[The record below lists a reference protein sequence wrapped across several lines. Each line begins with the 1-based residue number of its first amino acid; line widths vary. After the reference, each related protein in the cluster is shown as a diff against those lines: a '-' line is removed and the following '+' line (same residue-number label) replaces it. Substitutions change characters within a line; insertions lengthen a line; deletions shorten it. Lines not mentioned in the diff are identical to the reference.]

1 MVGDPVSSV
10 WCVGAAGQHPHA
22 RDDTQLAGS
31 GRGTERTYQVATSK
45 NNPDARRIEGWRCS
59 RCNTV
64 NPLHTTVC
72 RGRASAR
79 VLVPN
84 PSGRGMRETMEHTVC
99 GAVRAS

>member
-1 MVGDPVSSV
+1 MAGGPVSPL
-10 WCVGAAGQHPHA
+10 WCVGLRGNTPAPVTTHSRPGPV
-22 RDDTQLAGS
+22 G
-31 GRGTERTYQVATSK
+31 GTEGTYQVATSK

-64 NPLHTTVC
+64 NPPLSTVC
-72 RGRASAR
+72 RGKASAR

-84 PSGRGMRETMEHTVC
+84 PSGRGMRETMEHTAC

>member
-1 MVGDPVSSV
+1 MTTYSWPDP
-10 WCVGAAGQHPHA
+10 AG
-22 RDDTQLAGS
+22 
-31 GRGTERTYQVATSK
+31 GTERTYQVATSK

-64 NPLHTTVC
+64 NPHHTTVC
-72 RGRASAR
+72 RGKASAR

-84 PSGRGMRETMEHTVC
+84 PSGRGMRETMEHTAC